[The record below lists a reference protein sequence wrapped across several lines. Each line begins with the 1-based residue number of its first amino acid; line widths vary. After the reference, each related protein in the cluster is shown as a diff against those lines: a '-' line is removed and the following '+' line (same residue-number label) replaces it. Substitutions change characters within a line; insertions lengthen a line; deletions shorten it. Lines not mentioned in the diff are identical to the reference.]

1 MSRHKSSHTDCQGV
15 ADRGEMKGQEP
26 RPFAHLETSLA
37 PLHRRIMRVFVDNKR
52 RFVVHLPEVHCVP
65 GRLLNL

>member
-1 MSRHKSSHTDCQGV
+1 M

-37 PLHRRIMRVFVDNKR
+37 PLYRRIMRVFVDNKR

-65 GRLLNL
+65 SRLLNL